1 MISPE
6 VMQELLSVRQVLHY
20 LPATPSTEKGWTPNE
35 QQLFWVALTMYPQG
49 PWTVIAEYIG
59 TKSTR
64 QAMTHG
70 QKLRQKLKR
79 WNNRLRRNP
88 AASSLMDGVTV
99 NTSADIAI
107 TADISLGTSPPSGFA
122 SSLDPNQYH
131 DPQPA
136 SGFAFASSTMELDG
150 GLMVDDVSIVSDFK
164 MDGKDHRH
172 HAFNTNSNAAAPA
185 FSPTPDSTDQRHHYP
200 AAAEALPPLGSRS
213 SVPHLSAGATHAAEM
228 MWSEETSET
237 WSVTEFASDAEML
250 PQDLLDD
257 LAGMLSDDD
266 INELSHHHSGT
277 HQPMC

>member
-20 LPATPSTEKGWTPNE
+20 LPATPSTEKGWTPHE

-107 TADISLGTSPPSGFA
+107 TADITLGTSSPSGSMSSFA
-122 SSLDPNQYH
+122 ASQHH

-136 SGFAFASSTMELDG
+136 SGFTFESSTMELDG

-164 MDGKDHRH
+164 MDGKDQGH
-172 HAFNTNSNAAAPA
+172 HAFNANSNAAAPT
-185 FSPTPDSTDQRHHYP
+185 FSLTPDHTDQRLYP
-200 AAAEALPPLGSRS
+200 AAAEALPLLCPSN
-213 SVPHLSAGATHAAEM
+213 SVPHLSAGATHAVEM
-228 MWSEETSET
+228 MWSEETPET
-237 WSVTEFASDAEML
+237 WSVTEFTSDAEML

-277 HQPMC
+277 HQPTC